1 MDKRGVDL
9 TLNTVILGI
18 LVVLVLLV
26 VVTFFVGGTTQ
37 MVNEVRGIFF
47 GTTAGTSET
56 LAVQTCN
63 NRCDQALLLA
73 TFDSRKGSAF
83 CTQQFEIDKNNDGEA
98 DYTMNDKK
106 KIRKEF
112 YCPEDWP
119 KTPKVAGAAF
129 ELLGVPCEFSCETG
143 KTPQQKAEEL
153 ETKKPEVINPTTPT
167 PAASP

>member
-37 MVNEVRGIFF
+37 MVNMVRGIFF

-63 NRCDQALLLA
+63 NRCDKALLLA
-73 TFDSRKGSAF
+73 TDPSRMNSAF
-83 CTQQFEIDKNNDGEA
+83 CTQQFELDKNSDGEA
-98 DYTMNDKK
+98 DYTMVEGKK
-106 KIRKEF
+106 VLEEF
-112 YCPEDWP
+112 YCPVDLP
-119 KTPKVAGAAF
+119 VNPKVEGAKINS
-129 ELLGVPCEFSCETG
+129 LGVPCEFSC
-143 KTPQQKAEEL
+143 KDC
-153 ETKKPEVINPTTPT
+153 KKP
-167 PAASP
+167 A